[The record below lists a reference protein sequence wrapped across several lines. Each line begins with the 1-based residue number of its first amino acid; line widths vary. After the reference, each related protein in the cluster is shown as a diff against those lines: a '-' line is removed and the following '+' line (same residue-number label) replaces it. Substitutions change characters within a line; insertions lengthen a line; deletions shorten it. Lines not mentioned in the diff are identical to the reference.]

1 MVRLSV
7 VDTHTEGMPTRVVL
21 SGLPEL
27 AGDTV
32 ADRMATFVRDHEPL
46 RRLLVWEPRGA
57 PVSYAALLVP
67 PDSPE
72 AQFGVFFAERNGV
85 LPGCG
90 HGTIGVVR
98 ALLDAGLVVPD
109 GDVAEVVLQTPSGL
123 VRAAASRDGGS
134 WSVQLRNVASFLHRR
149 DLAVD
154 VPGHGSVT
162 LDVAYGGNFYAIVP
176 AAALGLSLDTAK
188 AKDMAKDMAKD
199 IAAAGLA
206 VMHAVDAT
214 DLPVHPS
221 DPAIR
226 GCLHTLFT
234 APGGEGVTSAGSVVI
249 YTGVI
254 DRSPCGTGTSAR
266 MAQLFGRGE
275 LGLEEDFVH
284 SSLIGSRFVGRLVEQ
299 TTVGDTPAVVPTIRG
314 RAWVT
319 GRGELVLEDD
329 DPFPSG
335 FAVAD
340 R

>member
-1 MVRLSV
+1 MTRPLQRLSV
-7 VDTHTEGMPTRVVL
+7 IDTHTEGMPTRVVL
-21 SGLPEL
+21 DGLPDL
-27 AGDTV
+27 AGVTV
-32 ADRMATFVRDHEPL
+32 AEKMATFVRDHEAL

-57 PVSYAALLVP
+57 PVTYAAVLVP

-98 ALLDAGLVVPD
+98 ALLEAGRVVPV
-109 GDVAEVVLQTPSGL
+109 GDAVSVVLQTPSGL
-123 VRAAASRDGGS
+123 VRALASFDGAS
-134 WSVQLRNVASFLHRR
+134 WSVELRNVASFLHRR
-149 DLAVD
+149 DLSVD
-154 VPGHGSVT
+154 VPGYGCVT
-162 LDVAYGGNFYAIVP
+162 LDVAYGGNFYAILLASAV
-176 AAALGLSLDTAK
+176 GLSLETGQAK
-188 AKDMAKDMAKD
+188 E

-206 VMHAVDAT
+206 VMAAVDAV
-214 DLPVHPS
+214 DLPAHPVN
-221 DPAIR
+221 PAIR

-234 APGGEGVTSAGSVVI
+234 APGGEGVTSAGAVVI

-284 SSLIGSRFVGRLVEQ
+284 SSLIGSRFVGRLVEE
-299 TTVGDTPAVVPTIRG
+299 TTVGDVPAVVPTIRG

-319 GRGELVLEDD
+319 GRGELVLEDS

-335 FAVAD
+335 FVVAD

>member
-1 MVRLSV
+1 MHLRV

-21 SGLPEL
+21 DGLPEL

-32 ADRMATFVRDHEPL
+32 SDRMASFVRDHEPL
-46 RRLLVWEPRGA
+46 RRLLTWEPRGA
-57 PVSYAALLVP
+57 PVAYGAVLVP
-67 PDSPE
+67 PDHPE

-98 ALLDAGLVVPD
+98 ALIDQGLVVPQ
-109 GDVAEVVLQTPSGL
+109 GDRADVVLQTPSGL
-123 VRAAASRDGGS
+123 VHAVARSADGQ
-134 WSVQLRNVASFLHRR
+134 WWVELRMVPSFLHRR

-154 VPGHGSVT
+154 VPGYGTVV
-162 LDVAYGGNFYAIVP
+162 LDVSFGGNFYAIVP
-176 AAALGLSLDTAK
+176 AAELGLSLEVSRAPE
-188 AKDMAKDMAKD
+188 

-206 VMHAVDAT
+206 VMHAVDDV
-214 DLPVHPS
+214 DLPVHPA

-234 APGGEGVTSAGSVVI
+234 APGSDGVDSAGTVVV

-266 MAQLFGRGE
+266 LAQLHGRGE
-275 LGLEEDFVH
+275 LGLEEDVVH
-284 SSLIGSRFVGRLVEQ
+284 SSLIGSRFVGRLVEE
-299 TTVGDTPAVVPTIRG
+299 TTIAGAPAVIPTIRG
-314 RAWVT
+314 RAWIT
-319 GRGELVLEDD
+319 GRGELVLEPT
-329 DPFPSG
+329 DPFPAG
-335 FAVAD
+335 FVVAD

>member
-1 MVRLSV
+1 MSTIRV

-21 SGLPEL
+21 DGLPEL
-27 AGDTV
+27 AGATV
-32 ADRMATFVRDHEPL
+32 AEKMATFVRDHEPL

-57 PVSYAALLVP
+57 PVAYAAVLVP
-67 PDSPE
+67 PDAPE

-98 ALLDAGLVVPD
+98 ALLDAGLVTPV
-109 GDVAEVVLQTPSGL
+109 GDAAEVVLQTPSGL
-123 VRAAASRDGGS
+123 VRAAASRDGAS
-134 WSVQLRNVASFLHRR
+134 WSVELRNVPSFLHRR

-154 VPGHGSVT
+154 VPGYGSVT
-162 LDVAYGGNFYAIVP
+162 VDVAYGGNFYAIVP
-176 AAALGLSLDTAK
+176 AADLGLSLDTAH
-188 AKDMAKDMAKD
+188 ARE

-206 VMHAVDAT
+206 VMHAVDAV
-214 DLPVHPS
+214 DLPVHPG

-234 APGGEGVTSAGSVVI
+234 APGTEGVSSAGSIVI

-275 LGLEEDFVH
+275 LGLKEDFVH
-284 SSLIGSRFVGRLVEQ
+284 SSLIGSRFVGRLVEE
-299 TTVGDTPAVVPTIRG
+299 TRVGDVPAVVPTIRG

-319 GRGELVLEDD
+319 GRGELVLEDS

-335 FAVAD
+335 FVVAD